1 MTPYIPDQAKAPLR
15 VSFHPGLLAEN
26 AGELNYVLTTVI
38 IDYML
43 ARGLS
48 YQHINDVDGALSAC
62 SKEFYRRVAVPY
74 EEHKIKVNGD
84 VYQSLLERF
93 ND

>member
-1 MTPYIPDQAKAPLR
+1 MTPYIPDQAKGPLR
-15 VSFHPGLLAEN
+15 ILDWPGARAKN

-38 IDYML
+38 IDYMQ
-43 ARGLS
+43 AQGLS